1 MGRLPDMDE
10 LASLYIEGS
19 LSHATNLH
27 REAEIDS
34 LLTSTVRPTAPRVTV
49 HGLL

>member
-1 MGRLPDMDE
+1 MQE

-34 LLTSTVRPTAPRVTV
+34 LLTSTVRRTWLTAGTWR
-49 HGLL
+49 LL